1 MQVWTWFSKLLI
13 SIKKNTNNCRN
24 IISWSQ
30 SLRHCT
36 VSSNNCHLYKKL
48 FILSWFILNN
58 QNTTAYR
65 SNKLYYSDNSYSSNN
80 KCLIRALT
88 KFYMTLHNNDH
99 VILILLCK
107 MYLMAENV
115 TVFWQIKYNSSN
127 IFSSNHDY
135 RMTIVT

>member
-1 MQVWTWFSKLLI
+1 M
-13 SIKKNTNNCRN
+13 
-24 IISWSQ
+24 
-30 SLRHCT
+30 
-36 VSSNNCHLYKKL
+36 
-48 FILSWFILNN
+48 NN

-107 MYLMAENV
+107 MYLMEENI

-135 RMTIVT
+135 RMTIPDVLIDSQEKIFKKRYFCENNV